1 MYVADEQ
8 LGLHEGPPTT
18 RAEAVPEPVACLP
31 VDPAPLNGPPHLVS
45 VGEDAPSPT

>member
-18 RAEAVPEPVACLP
+18 GTGTVPETVACLL
-31 VDPAPLNGPPHLVS
+31 VDPTPLNGPHSGLS
-45 VGEDAPSPT
+45 GKGCA